1 METEQRKRLQLARRA
16 AVRIIRS
23 RSRTLSLVD
32 TAFRKAFKHRRS
44 LRRVWGDLNV
54 MLRMVRA
61 YGRREYRSV
70 PWRSLL
76 LATTA
81 IVYFVNPFDLISD
94 FLVAVGLVDDI
105 GVATMVAAA
114 IGADLERFL
123 EWENQHPPAALS

>member
-1 METEQRKRLQLARRA
+1 MEKEQVKPFQLARRA
-16 AVRIIRS
+16 ATRVIRS

-32 TAFRKAFKHRRS
+32 TAFRKAFKHRGS
-44 LRRVWGDLNV
+44 LKRAWGDLNV

-61 YGRREYRSV
+61 WGRREYRSV

-81 IVYFVNPFDLISD
+81 ILYFVNPFDMISD
-94 FLVAVGLVDDI
+94 LLGAVGLVDDI
-105 GVATMVAAA
+105 TIATMVATA

-123 EWENQHPPAALS
+123 EWEKTANS